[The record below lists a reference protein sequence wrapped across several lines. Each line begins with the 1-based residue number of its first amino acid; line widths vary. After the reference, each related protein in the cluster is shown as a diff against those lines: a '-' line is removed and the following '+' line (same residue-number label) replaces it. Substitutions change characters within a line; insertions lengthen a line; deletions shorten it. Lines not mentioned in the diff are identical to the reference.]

1 MVGMGMLMIALG
13 VWSLWLRYRQRLFH
27 SRAFQWF
34 ALAMGP
40 AGLLALLAGWI
51 TTEAG
56 RQPWVIYGLLR
67 TRDAVSLHSTAQ
79 MIVSLLVF
87 IVVYCSV
94 FGVGYYYIIRLIQKG
109 PQPVSELTS
118 TTSGTPARPLSAAE
132 AVPEEETR

>member
-1 MVGMGMLMIALG
+1 MP
-13 VWSLWLRYRQRLFH
+13 
-27 SRAFQWF
+27 
-34 ALAMGP
+34 ALAAKSGRLGLA

-56 RQPWVIYGLLR
+56 RQPWVIYGFLR

-87 IVVYCSV
+87 IAVYCSV
-94 FGVGYYYIIRLIQKG
+94 FGVGYYYIIRLIKKG

-118 TTSGTPARPLSAAE
+118 STSGTPARPLSAAE
-132 AVPEEETR
+132 AVPEEEKS